1 MPFCL
6 LKLRTLGVKYDM
18 ITSAPALR
26 IDIKDS
32 RTAAFKSKAP
42 ALAECTN
49 IANSPDTSKYKYCKI
64 KYFFDFSRPYFKL
77 VLFLFLSASNDT
89 YLIYKHGMIWMLQL
103 YLAYHINIWQSGLYH
118 KHVCTLFYISL

>member
-1 MPFCL
+1 MFLNSYHLSNL
-6 LKLRTLGVKYDM
+6 LKSVIKRQCINYVIQGLALTQLEECIPLCLFVLRTLGVKYDI

-49 IANSPDTSKYKYCKI
+49 IANSPDTLKYRYYRI
-64 KYFFDFSRPYFKL
+64 K
-77 VLFLFLSASNDT
+77 
-89 YLIYKHGMIWMLQL
+89 
-103 YLAYHINIWQSGLYH
+103 
-118 KHVCTLFYISL
+118 

>member
-1 MPFCL
+1 MLKSVIKRQCINYVIQGLALLTQLEECIPLCL
-6 LKLRTLGVKYDM
+6 FKLLTLGVKYDI

-49 IANSPDTSKYKYCKI
+49 IANSPDTLKYRYCKI
-64 KYFFDFSRPYFKL
+64 K
-77 VLFLFLSASNDT
+77 
-89 YLIYKHGMIWMLQL
+89 
-103 YLAYHINIWQSGLYH
+103 
-118 KHVCTLFYISL
+118 

>member
-1 MPFCL
+1 MVLISYLLSNWLKSVIKRQCIDYVIQGLLTQLEECIPLCL
-6 LKLRTLGVKYDM
+6 FKLRTLGVKYDI

-49 IANSPDTSKYKYCKI
+49 IANSPDTLKYKYCKQ
-64 KYFFDFSRPYFKL
+64 KY
-77 VLFLFLSASNDT
+77 VLISTYLLFIFLF
-89 YLIYKHGMIWMLQL
+89 
-103 YLAYHINIWQSGLYH
+103 
-118 KHVCTLFYISL
+118 

>member
-1 MPFCL
+1 MFLNSYHLSNLLKSVIKRQCINYVIQVSIINPIEECTPLCL

-49 IANSPDTSKYKYCKI
+49 IANSPDTLKYRHCKI
-64 KYFFDFSRPYFKL
+64 K
-77 VLFLFLSASNDT
+77 
-89 YLIYKHGMIWMLQL
+89 
-103 YLAYHINIWQSGLYH
+103 
-118 KHVCTLFYISL
+118 

>member
-1 MPFCL
+1 MVLISYHLSNLLKSVIKRQCINYVIQGLTQLEKFIPLCL
-6 LKLRTLGVKYDM
+6 FKLRTLGVKYDI

-49 IANSPDTSKYKYCKI
+49 IANSPDTLKYKYCKI
-64 KYFFDFSRPYFKL
+64 KYIL
-77 VLFLFLSASNDT
+77 ISADLISKYYYSYS
-89 YLIYKHGMIWMLQL
+89 YLLQMML
-103 YLAYHINIWQSGLYH
+103 
-118 KHVCTLFYISL
+118 T